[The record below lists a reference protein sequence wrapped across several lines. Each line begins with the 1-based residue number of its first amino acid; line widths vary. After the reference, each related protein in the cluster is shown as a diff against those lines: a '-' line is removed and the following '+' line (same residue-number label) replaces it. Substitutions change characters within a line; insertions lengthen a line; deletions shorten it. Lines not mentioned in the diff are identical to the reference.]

1 MKSKFF
7 LFAIVALV
15 LVACNNNEPASS
27 FEGTYKIMNNGDL
40 RPTSIAV
47 ITADSIKLFLES
59 DGKYKYNLRYQ
70 SHYTVNGDSTIELE
84 RCWMRNWRED
94 DSDLSYEG
102 KGYITTE
109 YMYFDKDG
117 NLIIKYFDRATML
130 AQIFPNYAILKLQ
143 RL

>member
-7 LFAIVALV
+7 LFAIVALA
-15 LVACNNNEPASS
+15 LVACNNNEPAQS
-27 FEGTYKIMNNGDL
+27 FEGTYKILNESSQS
-40 RPTSIAV
+40 TSIAV

-59 DGKYKYNLRYQ
+59 REKYQYNLRYQ

-102 KGYITTE
+102 KDYITTE

-117 NLIIKYFDRATML
+117 YLIIKYFDSATML

>member
-7 LFAIVALV
+7 LFAVVALV
-15 LVACNNNEPASS
+15 LVACNNNEPAQS
-27 FEGTYKIMNNGDL
+27 FEGTYKILNESSQS
-40 RPTSIAV
+40 TSIAV

-59 DGKYKYNLRYQ
+59 REKYQYNLRYQ

-84 RCWMRNWRED
+84 RCWLKITAENTPDFWYNE
-94 DSDLSYEG
+94 EE
-102 KGYITTE
+102 YITTE

>member
-7 LFAIVALV
+7 LFAVVALV
-15 LVACNNNEPASS
+15 LVACNNNEPAQS
-27 FEGTYKIMNNGDL
+27 FEGTYKILNEGSQS
-40 RPTSIAV
+40 TSIAV

-59 DGKYKYNLRYQ
+59 REKYQYNLRYQ

-84 RCWMRNWRED
+84 RCWMKNWRED

>member
-15 LVACNNNEPASS
+15 LVACNNNEPAQS
-27 FEGTYKIMNNGDL
+27 FEGTYKVMNSRSESSD
-40 RPTSIAV
+40 IAV

-59 DGKYKYNLRYQ
+59 ADKYKYNLRYQ
-70 SHYTVNGDSTIELE
+70 SHYTVNGDSTVELE

>member
-15 LVACNNNEPASS
+15 LVACNNNEPAQS
-27 FEGTYKIMNNGDL
+27 FEGTYKILNESSQS
-40 RPTSIAV
+40 TSIAV

-59 DGKYKYNLRYQ
+59 REKYQYNLRYQ

-84 RCWMRNWRED
+84 RCWLKITAENTPDFWYNE
-94 DSDLSYEG
+94 EE
-102 KGYITTE
+102 YITTE

>member
-7 LFAIVALV
+7 LFAVVALV
-15 LVACNNNEPASS
+15 LVACNNNEPAQS
-27 FEGTYKIMNNGDL
+27 FEGTYKILNESSQS
-40 RPTSIAV
+40 TSIAV

-59 DGKYKYNLRYQ
+59 REKYQYNLRYQ

-102 KGYITTE
+102 KDYITTE

-117 NLIIKYFDRATML
+117 YLIIKYFDSATML

>member
-15 LVACNNNEPASS
+15 LVACNNNEPAQS
-27 FEGTYKIMNNGDL
+27 FEGTYKILNEGSQS
-40 RPTSIAV
+40 TSIAV

-70 SHYTVNGDSTIELE
+70 SHYTVNGDSTVELE
-84 RCWMRNWRED
+84 RCWLKITAENTPDFWYNE
-94 DSDLSYEG
+94 EE
-102 KGYITTE
+102 YITTE

>member
-7 LFAIVALV
+7 LFAVVALV
-15 LVACNNNEPASS
+15 LVACNNNEPAQS
-27 FEGTYKIMNNGDL
+27 FEGTYKILNEGSQS
-40 RPTSIAV
+40 TSIAV

-70 SHYTVNGDSTIELE
+70 SHYTVNGDSTVELE
-84 RCWMRNWRED
+84 RCWLKITAENTPDFWYNE
-94 DSDLSYEG
+94 EE
-102 KGYITTE
+102 YITTE
-109 YMYFDKDG
+109 HMYFDKDG
-117 NLIIKYFDRATML
+117 YLIIKYFDRATML

>member
-7 LFAIVALV
+7 LFAIVALA
-15 LVACNNNEPASS
+15 LVACNNNEPAQS
-27 FEGTYKIMNNGDL
+27 FEGTYKVMNSRSESSD
-40 RPTSIAV
+40 IAV

-70 SHYTVNGDSTIELE
+70 SHYTVNGDSTVELE
-84 RCWMRNWRED
+84 RCWLKITAENTPDFWYNE
-94 DSDLSYEG
+94 EE
-102 KGYITTE
+102 YITTE
-109 YMYFDKDG
+109 HMYFDKDG
-117 NLIIKYFDRATML
+117 YLIIKYFDRATML